1 MVWVSSDQEAEQVR
15 TIARSP
21 EARTVGRTLLA
32 MISEDTQPPAGAP
45 SEASADVAGL
55 EEFLQT
61 CPKELRGPGTVG
73 RRLTYDNM
81 SGDQSTLGTSGNI
94 LQANF
99 VQQVSLSMP
108 GSPSS
113 PAHPME

>member
-21 EARTVGRTLLA
+21 EARTSGRTLLA

-45 SEASADVAGL
+45 SEASAEVAGL

-61 CPKELRGPGTVG
+61 HPKELCGPGIYS
-73 RRLTYDNM
+73 R
-81 SGDQSTLGTSGNI
+81 
-94 LQANF
+94 
-99 VQQVSLSMP
+99 
-108 GSPSS
+108 
-113 PAHPME
+113 